1 MLHLLLL
8 FPKRKTRCFDL
19 GERYRKIPILFWVTD
34 EEKQQIEDRMEL
46 VGSSNMSA
54 YLRKMALDGYVI
66 NLNVP
71 ELDETISLLRYSS
84 NNINQIAKR
93 VNATGVIFKNE
104 VDEIQ
109 KSQSELWCMLDK
121 IIAKFSKIK

>member
-1 MLHLLLL
+1 M
-8 FPKRKTRCFDL
+8 
-19 GERYRKIPILFWVTD
+19 GERYRKTPILFWVTD
-34 EEKQQIEDRMEL
+34 EEKQQIENRMEL

>member
-1 MLHLLLL
+1 M
-8 FPKRKTRCFDL
+8 
-19 GERYRKIPILFWVTD
+19 GERYRKTPILFWVTD
-34 EEKQQIEDRMEL
+34 EEKQQIENRMEL
-46 VGSSNMSA
+46 VASSNMSA

-104 VDEIQ
+104 IDEIQ
-109 KSQSELWCMLDK
+109 KSQFELWCKLDK

>member
-1 MLHLLLL
+1 M
-8 FPKRKTRCFDL
+8 
-19 GERYRKIPILFWVTD
+19 GERYRKTPILFLVTD
-34 EEKQQIEDRMEL
+34 KEKQQIEDRMEL

-93 VNATGVIFKNE
+93 VNATGMIFKNE

>member
-1 MLHLLLL
+1 M
-8 FPKRKTRCFDL
+8 
-19 GERYRKIPILFWVTD
+19 GERYRKTPILFWVTD
-34 EEKQQIEDRMEL
+34 EEKEKIEKRMEL

-54 YLRKMALDGYVI
+54 YLRKMALDGYII

-109 KSQSELWCMLDK
+109 KSQSELWCMFDK

>member
-1 MLHLLLL
+1 M
-8 FPKRKTRCFDL
+8 
-19 GERYRKIPILFWVTD
+19 GERYRKTPILFWVTD
-34 EEKQQIEDRMEL
+34 EEKEKIEKRMEL

-93 VNATGVIFKNE
+93 VNATGVIFQNE

-109 KSQSELWCMLDK
+109 ENQARLWCMLDK

>member
-1 MLHLLLL
+1 M
-8 FPKRKTRCFDL
+8 
-19 GERYRKIPILFWVTD
+19 GERYRKTPILFWVTD
-34 EEKQQIEDRMEL
+34 EEKQQIENRMEL
-46 VGSSNMSA
+46 VGSYNMSA

-93 VNATGVIFKNE
+93 VNATGMIFKNE

-109 KSQSELWCMLDK
+109 KSQSELWGMLDK

>member
-1 MLHLLLL
+1 M
-8 FPKRKTRCFDL
+8 
-19 GERYRKIPILFWVTD
+19 GERYRKTPILFWVTD
-34 EEKQQIEDRMEL
+34 EEKQQIESRMEL

-66 NLNVP
+66 NLNIS

-109 KSQSELWCMLDK
+109 KSQSEIWCMLDK

>member
-1 MLHLLLL
+1 M
-8 FPKRKTRCFDL
+8 
-19 GERYRKIPILFWVTD
+19 GERYRKTPILFWVTD
-34 EEKQQIEDRMEL
+34 EEKQKIESRMKL
-46 VGSSNMSA
+46 IGSSNMSA

-109 KSQSELWCMLDK
+109 KSQSELWYMLDK

>member
-1 MLHLLLL
+1 MHLLLL
-8 FPKRKTRCFDL
+8 LRRRKTRCCDL
-19 GERYRKIPILFWVTD
+19 GERYRKTPILFWVTD
-34 EEKQQIEDRMEL
+34 EEKQQIENRMEL
-46 VGSSNMSA
+46 VGSCNMSA
-54 YLRKMALDGYVI
+54 YLRKMALDGYMI

>member
-1 MLHLLLL
+1 M
-8 FPKRKTRCFDL
+8 
-19 GERYRKIPILFWVTD
+19 GERYRKTPILFWVTD
-34 EEKQQIEDRMEL
+34 EEKQQIESRMEL

-104 VDEIQ
+104 IDEIQ

>member
-1 MLHLLLL
+1 M
-8 FPKRKTRCFDL
+8 
-19 GERYRKIPILFWVTD
+19 GERYRKTPILFWVTD
-34 EEKQQIEDRMEL
+34 EEKQQIENRMEL
-46 VGSSNMSA
+46 VGSCNMSA

-104 VDEIQ
+104 IDEIQ
-109 KSQSELWCMLDK
+109 KSQSELWYKLDK
-121 IIAKFSKIK
+121 IIANFSKIK

>member
-1 MLHLLLL
+1 M
-8 FPKRKTRCFDL
+8 
-19 GERYRKIPILFWVTD
+19 GERYRKTPILFWVTD

-66 NLNVP
+66 NLNIP

-109 KSQSELWCMLDK
+109 KSQSEIWCMLDK

>member
-1 MLHLLLL
+1 MR
-8 FPKRKTRCFDL
+8 KRNRDNA
-19 GERYRKIPILFWVTD
+19 ILFWVSN
-34 EEKQQIEDRMEL
+34 EEKEAIKKKMEL
-46 VGSSNMSA
+46 YGSQNMSA
-54 YLRKMALDGYVI
+54 YIRKMAIDGYVI

-109 KSQSELWCMLDK
+109 KSQSELWRMLDK

>member
-1 MLHLLLL
+1 M
-8 FPKRKTRCFDL
+8 
-19 GERYRKIPILFWVTD
+19 GERYRKTPILFWVTD
-34 EEKQQIEDRMEL
+34 EEKEKIEKRMEL

-54 YLRKMALDGYVI
+54 YLRKMALDGSVI

>member
-1 MLHLLLL
+1 
-8 FPKRKTRCFDL
+8 L
-19 GERYRKIPILFWVTD
+19 GERYRKTPILFWVTD
-34 EEKQQIEDRMEL
+34 EEKQQIENRMEL

>member
-1 MLHLLLL
+1 M
-8 FPKRKTRCFDL
+8 
-19 GERYRKIPILFWVTD
+19 GERYRKTPILFWVTD
-34 EEKQQIEDRMEL
+34 EEKQQIESRMEL

-66 NLNVP
+66 NLNIP

-93 VNATGVIFKNE
+93 VNATGVMIKNE

-109 KSQSELWCMLDK
+109 KSQSELWRMLDK

>member
-1 MLHLLLL
+1 M
-8 FPKRKTRCFDL
+8 

-54 YLRKMALDGYVI
+54 YLRKMALDGYII
-66 NLNVP
+66 NLNIP

-121 IIAKFSKIK
+121 IIVKFSKIK

>member
-1 MLHLLLL
+1 M
-8 FPKRKTRCFDL
+8 
-19 GERYRKIPILFWVTD
+19 GERYRKTPILFWVTD
-34 EEKQQIEDRMEL
+34 EEKQQIENRMEL
-46 VGSSNMSA
+46 VGSCNMSA
-54 YLRKMALDGYVI
+54 YLRKMALDGYMI

>member
-1 MLHLLLL
+1 MKL
-8 FPKRKTRCFDL
+8 
-19 GERYRKIPILFWVTD
+19 I
-34 EEKQQIEDRMEL
+34 
-46 VGSSNMSA
+46 GSSNMSA

-109 KSQSELWCMLDK
+109 KSQSELWYMLDK

>member
-1 MLHLLLL
+1 M
-8 FPKRKTRCFDL
+8 
-19 GERYRKIPILFWVTD
+19 GERYRKTPILFWVTD
-34 EEKQQIEDRMEL
+34 EEKQQIENRMEL
-46 VGSSNMSA
+46 VGSCNMSA

>member
-1 MLHLLLL
+1 M
-8 FPKRKTRCFDL
+8 
-19 GERYRKIPILFWVTD
+19 GERYRKTPILFWVTD
-34 EEKQQIEDRMEL
+34 EEKQQIEDRMEV

-66 NLNVP
+66 NLNIP
-71 ELDETISLLRYSS
+71 ELDEAISLLRYSS

>member
-1 MLHLLLL
+1 MHLLLL
-8 FPKRKTRCFDL
+8 FQRRKTRCFDL
-19 GERYRKIPILFWVTD
+19 GERYRKTPILFWVTD
-34 EEKQQIEDRMEL
+34 EEKQQIESRMEL

-104 VDEIQ
+104 IDEIQ

>member
-1 MLHLLLL
+1 M
-8 FPKRKTRCFDL
+8 
-19 GERYRKIPILFWVTD
+19 GERYRKTPILFWVTD
-34 EEKQQIEDRMEL
+34 EEKQQIENRMEL
-46 VGSSNMSA
+46 VGSCNMSA
-54 YLRKMALDGYVI
+54 YLRKMALDGYMI

-109 KSQSELWCMLDK
+109 KSQSELWYMLDK

>member
-1 MLHLLLL
+1 M
-8 FPKRKTRCFDL
+8 
-19 GERYRKIPILFWVTD
+19 GERYRKTPILFWVTD
-34 EEKQQIEDRMEL
+34 EEKQQIENRMEL
-46 VGSSNMSA
+46 VGSCNMSA

-93 VNATGVIFKNE
+93 VNATGVIFQNE

-109 KSQSELWCMLDK
+109 ENQARLWCMLDK

>member
-1 MLHLLLL
+1 M
-8 FPKRKTRCFDL
+8 
-19 GERYRKIPILFWVTD
+19 GERYRKTPILFWVTD
-34 EEKQQIEDRMEL
+34 EEKQKIESRMEL
-46 VGSSNMSA
+46 VGSNNMSA

-109 KSQSELWCMLDK
+109 KSQSELWHMLDK